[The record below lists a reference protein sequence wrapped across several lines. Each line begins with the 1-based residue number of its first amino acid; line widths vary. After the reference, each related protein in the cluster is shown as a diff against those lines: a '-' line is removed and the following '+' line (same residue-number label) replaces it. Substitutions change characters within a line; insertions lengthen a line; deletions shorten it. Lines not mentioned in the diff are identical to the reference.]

1 MKRKSLLVLLTLILA
16 FGTVLAAC
24 GSKNE
29 GTGNN
34 TDTGSAS
41 ESNGLAK
48 DQILKINLS
57 AEPPTLDP
65 AQAKDSQTNT
75 VLKFLY
81 EGLVRIDADG
91 KEQPGVATDWTISE
105 DGLKYVFNLNPEA
118 KWSNGDAIT

>member
-1 MKRKSLLVLLTLILA
+1 MTLILA

-29 GTGNN
+29 GTGN

-41 ESNGLAK
+41 EGNGLAK

-65 AQAKDSQTNT
+65 AQAKT
-75 VLKFLY
+75 
-81 EGLVRIDADG
+81 
-91 KEQPGVATDWTISE
+91 
-105 DGLKYVFNLNPEA
+105 A
-118 KWSNGDAIT
+118 KPTQF